1 MKKHLSNPK
10 RPVDEKCN
18 KSLLRMLG
26 MVILIL
32 TINFSSFA
40 VNENLLNE
48 RVQLQVD
55 NVTLKDALKE
65 IERQSEFTFLYN
77 DASIDVN
84 QVITVNT
91 NELTVKELLDAILD
105 DKGIEYT
112 IIDNQIVLT
121 RSAVNLQEKKTV
133 TGVITDS
140 ETGEGLP
147 GVTILEKGTSNG
159 TITDLDGNYTLSIA
173 EDGILIISYVGY
185 VTEEINVTGMN
196 EVSITMIPDIISLE
210 DVVVIGYGTI
220 RKSDLTGAVASISAE
235 EMQQSAVS
243 GLDQALQG
251 RTAGVSITANSGSPG
266 ASPMVMIR
274 GMGTITDPDPL
285 FVVDGMPMSASAVGA
300 LNPGDIEST
309 EILKDA
315 SAAAIYGS
323 RAGNGV
329 VLITTK
335 KGKSGRTSVNFDAY
349 TGIQS
354 VTKTLDLVDATDFV
368 TLRNA
373 AGQTWEDSSL
383 VSNTDWQAEIF
394 RPAAISNY
402 QLSFLGGTENI
413 NYALSGSYFD
423 QEGII
428 KGSDYKR
435 YTFRINTSANI
446 KPWVTAG
453 ENISYIYSTQNI
465 IPEEDEYTSVVITAL
480 TMDPAV
486 PVYYPDASQFTNP
499 NDRFYPAQR
508 NNIRNPVGII
518 ERNHHVLQTNK
529 LLGNVFVDLKP
540 VKWISLRTNFGVEN
554 TRQQREIFGP
564 EYFESEDAKR
574 PQNTLIKIDYN
585 TTSLLWE
592 NTATIKKVF
601 AEKHDI
607 TLLGGYTRELT
618 SYRYMAG
625 AVFNVPLDEDLWYFT
640 NSTPD
645 PNEEAENDF
654 QDITEEIG
662 GYRLEI
668 PSPYD
673 AALISYIG
681 RLLYSYDGKYDINA
695 TIRRDGSSRF
705 TGTDKWGIF
714 PSFAAG
720 WKISE
725 EAFFKNMEFINFL
738 KLRAGWGKLG
748 NQQIGD
754 YAAYTPVSYNINYS
768 FGSYPQTSY
777 QGGAPLGLG
786 NRNLYWEETVM
797 SNIGLDINFWNN
809 KLAFNIDAYVRN
821 TSDMLSQVPIPL
833 VVGVTR
839 APYVNKGEVQNQGI
853 EINGIFKEKRGDF
866 SYSVGANIA
875 FLKNEVTYL
884 PSDIPGGDFRVGYV
898 NLTQEGQPIASFYG
912 YVTDGY
918 WQTQEEIDAANAL
931 ARQTAG
937 DNLIYYDMTRTSP
950 GDIKFKDLNGDDKIN
965 NEDLT
970 FIGSPHP
977 DMTYGISID
986 LQYKIFDL
994 KIFGQ
999 GVYGNEVFFGPIFYL
1014 ESPNAYWNV
1023 LSTMNDH
1030 WEQTGDDPSV
1040 PRLDYNNSNLNLRI
1054 SDRYVYDGS
1063 YFRIKNVQ
1071 LGVTL
1076 PDQISNKVGIERLR
1090 VYIASQ
1096 NLLTFSKYPG
1106 FDPEIGRGPERTNS
1120 PAQLDMGIDRGLYP
1134 LARSYMVG
1142 VNLSF

>member
-10 RPVDEKCN
+10 KTVDMKN
-18 KSLLRMLG
+18 RNLFLKILG
-26 MVILIL
+26 MVVL
-32 TINFSSFA
+32 TMTMNFSSFA
-40 VNENLLNE
+40 AYENLLNE

-84 QVITVNT
+84 QMITVST
-91 NELTVKELLDAILD
+91 NELSVKELLDALLE
-105 DKGIEYT
+105 DKGIDYT

-121 RSAVNLQEKKTV
+121 RASVNLQEKKTV
-133 TGVITDS
+133 TGFISDS

-147 GVTILEKGTSNG
+147 GVSILEKGTSNG
-159 TITDLDGNYTLSIA
+159 TITDLDGNFTLQVA
-173 EDGILIISYVGY
+173 EDGTLIISYVGY
-185 VTEEINVTGMN
+185 VTEEVSVTGMT
-196 EVSITMIPDIISLE
+196 EVNITMIPDIISLE

-220 RKSDLTGAVASISAE
+220 RKSDLTGAVASVSAE

-251 RTAGVSITANSGSPG
+251 RTAGVTVTTNSGSPG
-266 ASPMVMIR
+266 TAPMVMIR
-274 GMGTITDPDPL
+274 GMGTVTNPDPL
-285 FVVDGMPMSASAVGA
+285 FVIDGLPVSAEAVGA

-335 KGKSGRTSVNFDAY
+335 KGSVGKSSLNFDAY

-354 VTKTLDLVDATDFV
+354 VVKTMDLVDAKDFI

-373 AGQTWEDSSL
+373 AGQSWEDSSQ
-383 VSNTDWQAEIF
+383 VTNTDWQSEIF

-402 QLSFLGGTENI
+402 QLSFLGGTENATYSLI
-413 NYALSGSYFD
+413 GSYYD

-428 KGSDYKR
+428 KGSDFKR
-435 YTFRINTSANI
+435 YTFRINTTADV
-446 KPWVTAG
+446 KPWLTAG

-465 IPEEDEYTSVVITAL
+465 IPEQDEYTSVVITAL

-486 PVYYPDASQFTNP
+486 PVYYPDTVEFTNP
-499 NDRFYPAQR
+499 NNRFYPAQR

-529 LLGNVFVDLKP
+529 LLGNAYIDLKP
-540 VKWISLRTNFGVEN
+540 VKWITLRTNFGLES
-554 TRQQREIFGP
+554 TRRQREIYGP
-564 EYFESEDAKR
+564 EYFESEDALR
-574 PQNTLIKIDYN
+574 PQNILIKLDYN

-592 NTATIKKVF
+592 NTATIKKIF

-618 SYRYMAG
+618 SYRYMGG
-625 AVFNVPLDEDLWYFT
+625 AAFNVPLDDNLWFFS
-640 NSTPD
+640 NSSPD
-645 PNEEAENDF
+645 PEGEPNDF
-654 QDITEEIG
+654 QDITSEIG
-662 GYRLEI
+662 GYTLDE
-668 PSPYD
+668 PVPYD

-681 RLLYSYDGKYDINA
+681 RLLYSYDGKYDLHV
-695 TIRRDGSSRF
+695 TVRRDGSSRF
-705 TGTDKWGIF
+705 TGEDKWGIF

-725 EAFFKNMEFINFL
+725 EPFFRNVAFINFL

-748 NQQIGD
+748 NQEIGD
-754 YAAYTPVSYNINYS
+754 YGAYTPVSYLIDYTFGDPQQSYS
-768 FGSYPQTSY
+768 
-777 QGGAPLGLG
+777 GGAPLGLG
-786 NRNLYWEETVM
+786 NRNLFWEETVM
-797 SNIGLDINFWNN
+797 TNIGLDINFWKN
-809 KLAFNIDAYVRN
+809 KLAFNIDAYVRT
-821 TSDMLSQVPIPL
+821 TSNMLSRVPIPL
-833 VVGVTR
+833 IVGVTQP
-839 APYVNKGEVQNQGI
+839 PYVNKGEVQNQGI
-853 EINGIFKEKRGDF
+853 EINAIFKEKRGDF
-866 SYSVGANIA
+866 NYTIGANIA

-884 PSDIPGGDFRVGYV
+884 PSDIPAGDFRDIGYV

-918 WQTQEEIDAANAL
+918 WQTQEEIDAANLL
-931 ARQTAG
+931 AQETAG
-937 DNLIYYDMTRTSP
+937 DDDVYYDGLRTSP
-950 GDIKFKDLNGDDKIN
+950 GDIKFKDLNGDNRVTDSDQ
-965 NEDLT
+965 E

-977 DMTYGISID
+977 DLTYGINID
-986 LQYKIFDL
+986 LQYKLFDL

-1014 ESPNAYWNV
+1014 ESPNAYWNL

-1030 WEQTGDDPSV
+1030 WEQEGDNPSV
-1040 PRLDYNNSNLNLRI
+1040 PRLDYTNSNLNLRK
-1054 SDRYVYDGS
+1054 SDRYLYDGS

-1076 PDQISNKVGIERLR
+1076 PNQFTKKIGIERFRL
-1090 VYIASQ
+1090 YLAGQ

-1106 FDPEIGRGPERTNS
+1106 FDPEIGRGPEQSNS
-1120 PAQLDMGIDRGLYP
+1120 RAELDMGIDRGLYP

>member
-1 MKKHLSNPK
+1 MKKKLSNPK
-10 RPVDEKCN
+10 RPADEKCAN
-18 KSLLRMLG
+18 SFLRVLG
-26 MVILIL
+26 MVTLVV
-32 TINFSSFA
+32 TMNFSSFA

-65 IERQSEFTFLYN
+65 IERQSKFTFLYN

-159 TITDLDGNYTLSIA
+159 TITDLDGNYTLSVA
-173 EDGILIISYVGY
+173 EDGILFISYVGY
-185 VTEEINVTGMN
+185 VTEEISVTGMN
-196 EVSITMIPDIISLE
+196 EVSIAMIPDIISLE

-266 ASPMVMIR
+266 AAPMVMIR
-274 GMGTITDPDPL
+274 GMGTVTDPDPL

-329 VLITTK
+329 VIITTK
-335 KGKSGRTSVNFDAY
+335 KGKAGKTSLSFDAY

-354 VTKTLDLVDATDFV
+354 VTKTLDLVDASDFV

-383 VSNTDWQAEIF
+383 VSNTDWQEEIF

-428 KGSDYKR
+428 KGSDYQR

-446 KPWVTAG
+446 KPWISAG
-453 ENISYIYSTQNI
+453 ENISYIHSTQNI
-465 IPEEDEYTSVVITAL
+465 IPEENEYTSVVITAL

-486 PVYYPDASQFTNP
+486 PVEYPDTAEFTNP
-499 NDRFYPAQR
+499 YDRFYPAQR

-518 ERNHHVLQTNK
+518 DRNHHILQTNK

-540 VKWISLRTNFGVEN
+540 VKWISLRTNFGLES
-554 TRQQREIFGP
+554 TRQQREIYEP
-564 EYFESEDAKR
+564 EYFESADALR
-574 PQNTLIKIDYN
+574 PQNLLINLDYH

-592 NTATIKKVF
+592 NTVTIKKVI

-607 TLLGGYTRELT
+607 TLLGGYTRELN

-625 AVFNVPLDEDLWYFT
+625 AAFNVPIDDNLWFFS
-640 NSTPD
+640 NSSPD
-645 PNEEAENDF
+645 PDGESNNF
-654 QDITEEIG
+654 QDITTQIG
-662 GYRLEI
+662 DYVLTDAI
-668 PSPYD
+668 PYD

-705 TGTDKWGIF
+705 TGEDKWGLF

-725 EAFFKNMEFINFL
+725 EAFFKNVEFINFL

-754 YAAYTPVSYNINYS
+754 YAAYTDVTYNINYS
-768 FGSYPQTSY
+768 FGSYPQTGY

-797 SNIGLDINFWNN
+797 TNIGLDINFWNN

-821 TSDMLSQVPIPL
+821 TSDMLSQVPISL
-833 VVGVTR
+833 VVGVTNP
-839 APYVNKGEVQNQGI
+839 PYVNTGEVQNQGI

-875 FLKNEVTYL
+875 FIRNEVTYL
-884 PSDIPGGDFRVGYV
+884 PSDIPAGDFRDIGYV

-918 WQTQEEIDAANAL
+918 WQTQEEINAANLL
-931 ARQTAG
+931 AQQTAG
-937 DNLIYYDMTRTSP
+937 DDGVNYDQNRTAP
-950 GDIKFKDLNGDDKIN
+950 GDIKYKDLNGDNRIN
-965 NEDLT
+965 SDDQT

-1014 ESPNAYWNV
+1014 ESPTAYWNV

-1040 PRLDYNNSNLNLRI
+1040 PRLDFNNSNLNLRK
-1054 SDRYVYDGS
+1054 SDRYIHDGS

-1076 PDQISNKVGIERLR
+1076 PDQISRKVGIERLR
-1090 VYIASQ
+1090 VYVASQ

-1106 FDPEIGRGPERTNS
+1106 FDPEIGRGPEQTNS

>member
-10 RPVDEKCN
+10 KTVDMKN
-18 KSLLRMLG
+18 RNLFLKILG
-26 MVILIL
+26 MVVL
-32 TINFSSFA
+32 TMTMNFSSFA
-40 VNENLLNE
+40 VYENLLNE

-84 QVITVNT
+84 QMITVST
-91 NELTVKELLDAILD
+91 NELSVKELLDALLE
-105 DKGIEYT
+105 DKGIDYT

-121 RSAVNLQEKKTV
+121 RASVNLQEKKTV
-133 TGVITDS
+133 TGFISDS

-147 GVTILEKGTSNG
+147 GVSILEKGTSNG
-159 TITDLDGNYTLSIA
+159 TITDLDGNFTLQVA
-173 EDGILIISYVGY
+173 EDGTLIISYVGY
-185 VTEEINVTGMN
+185 VTEEVSVTGMT
-196 EVSITMIPDIISLE
+196 EVNITMIPDIISLE

-220 RKSDLTGAVASISAE
+220 RKSDLTGAVASVSAE

-251 RTAGVSITANSGSPG
+251 RTAGVTVTTNSGSPG
-266 ASPMVMIR
+266 TAPMVMIR
-274 GMGTITDPDPL
+274 GMGTVTNPDPL
-285 FVVDGMPMSASAVGA
+285 FVIDGLPVSAEAVGA

-335 KGKSGRTSVNFDAY
+335 KGSVGKSSLNFDAY

-354 VTKTLDLVDATDFV
+354 VVKTMDLVDAKDFI

-373 AGQTWEDSSL
+373 AGQSWEDSSQ
-383 VSNTDWQAEIF
+383 VTNTDWQSEIF

-402 QLSFLGGTENI
+402 QLSFLGGTENATYSLI
-413 NYALSGSYFD
+413 GSYYD

-428 KGSDYKR
+428 KGSDFKR
-435 YTFRINTSANI
+435 YTFRINTTADV
-446 KPWVTAG
+446 KPWLTAG

-465 IPEEDEYTSVVITAL
+465 IPEQDEYTSVVITAL

-486 PVYYPDASQFTNP
+486 PVYYPDTVEFTNP
-499 NDRFYPAQR
+499 NNRFYPAQR

-529 LLGNVFVDLKP
+529 LLGNAYIDLKP
-540 VKWISLRTNFGVEN
+540 VKWITLRTNFGLES
-554 TRQQREIFGP
+554 TRRQREIYGP
-564 EYFESEDAKR
+564 EYFESEDALR
-574 PQNTLIKIDYN
+574 PQNILIKLDYN

-592 NTATIKKVF
+592 NTATIKKIF

-618 SYRYMAG
+618 SYRYMGG
-625 AVFNVPLDEDLWYFT
+625 AAFNVPLDDNLWFFS
-640 NSTPD
+640 NSSPD
-645 PNEEAENDF
+645 PEGEPNDF
-654 QDITEEIG
+654 QDITSEIG
-662 GYRLEI
+662 GYTLDE
-668 PSPYD
+668 PVPYD

-681 RLLYSYDGKYDINA
+681 RLLYSYDGKYDLHV
-695 TIRRDGSSRF
+695 TVRRDGSSRF
-705 TGTDKWGIF
+705 TGEDKWGIF

-725 EAFFKNMEFINFL
+725 EPFFRNVAFINFL

-748 NQQIGD
+748 NQEIGD
-754 YAAYTPVSYNINYS
+754 YGAYTPVSYLIDYTFGDPQQSYS
-768 FGSYPQTSY
+768 
-777 QGGAPLGLG
+777 GGAPLGLG
-786 NRNLYWEETVM
+786 NRNLFWEETVM
-797 SNIGLDINFWNN
+797 TNIGLDINFWKN
-809 KLAFNIDAYVRN
+809 KLAFNIDAYVRT
-821 TSDMLSQVPIPL
+821 TSNMLSRVPIPL
-833 VVGVTR
+833 IVGVTQP
-839 APYVNKGEVQNQGI
+839 PYVNKGEVQNQGI
-853 EINGIFKEKRGDF
+853 EINAIFKEKRGDF
-866 SYSVGANIA
+866 NYTIGANIA

-884 PSDIPGGDFRVGYV
+884 PSDIPAGDFRDIGYV

-918 WQTQEEIDAANAL
+918 WQTQEEIDAANLL
-931 ARQTAG
+931 AQETAG
-937 DNLIYYDMTRTSP
+937 DDDVYYDGLRTSP
-950 GDIKFKDLNGDDKIN
+950 GDIKFKDLNGDNRVTDSDQ
-965 NEDLT
+965 E

-977 DMTYGISID
+977 DLTYGINID
-986 LQYKIFDL
+986 LQYKLFDL

-1014 ESPNAYWNV
+1014 ESPNAYWNL

-1030 WEQTGDDPSV
+1030 WEQEGDNPSV
-1040 PRLDYNNSNLNLRI
+1040 PRLDYTNSNLNLRK
-1054 SDRYVYDGS
+1054 SDRYLYDGS

-1076 PDQISNKVGIERLR
+1076 PNQFTKKIGIERFRL
-1090 VYIASQ
+1090 YLAGQ

-1106 FDPEIGRGPERTNS
+1106 FDPEIGRGPEQSNS
-1120 PAQLDMGIDRGLYP
+1120 RAELDMGIDRGLYP

>member
-1 MKKHLSNPK
+1 MKKKLSNPK
-10 RPVDEKCN
+10 GSADERYAKCFL
-18 KSLLRMLG
+18 KVLG
-26 MVILIL
+26 MVALLL
-32 TINFSSFA
+32 TMNFSLFA
-40 VNENLLNE
+40 ANENLLNE
-48 RVQLQVD
+48 LVQLQVD

-91 NELTVKELLDAILD
+91 NELTIKELLDAILT
-105 DKGIEYT
+105 DKGIDYT

-121 RSAVNLQEKKTV
+121 RSDVSLQEKKTV
-133 TGVITDS
+133 SGVVTDS
-140 ETGEGLP
+140 ETGDGLP

-159 TITDLDGNYTLSIA
+159 TITDLDGKYTLSVA
-173 EDGILIISYVGY
+173 ENGILVISYVGY
-185 VTEEINVTGMN
+185 VTEEFSVTGMT
-196 EVSITMIPDIISLE
+196 VVDVTLIPDIISLE
-210 DVVVIGYGTI
+210 DVVVIGYGAI

-251 RTAGVSITANSGSPG
+251 RTAGVSVTANSGTPG
-266 ASPMVMIR
+266 AAPMVIIR
-274 GMGTITDPDPL
+274 GMGTVTDPDPL

-329 VLITTK
+329 IIITTK
-335 KGKSGRTSVNFDAY
+335 KGRAGKTSVNFDAY
-349 TGIQS
+349 TGVQS
-354 VTKTLDLVDATDFV
+354 VAKTIDLVDATDFI

-383 VSNTDWQAEIF
+383 VSNTDWQSEIF
-394 RPAAISNY
+394 RPAMMSNY
-402 QLSFLGGTENI
+402 QLSFLGGSENI
-413 NYALSGSYFD
+413 TYALTGSYYD

-428 KGSDYKR
+428 KGSDYER
-435 YTFRINTSANI
+435 YTFRINTSADI
-446 KPWVTAG
+446 KPWLTAG
-453 ENISYIYSTQNI
+453 ENFSYIYSTQNV

-486 PVYYPDASQFTNP
+486 PVEYPNAADFANP
-499 NDRFYPAQR
+499 YDRFYPAQR

-518 ERNHHVLQTNK
+518 ERNHHEVQTNK

-540 VKWISLRTNFGVEN
+540 LKWVTLRTNLGLES
-554 TRQQREIFGP
+554 TRSQHEIFEP
-564 EYFESEDAKR
+564 EYYESADALR
-574 PQNTLIKIDYN
+574 PQNLLIKADFNN
-585 TTSLLWE
+585 TSILWE
-592 NTATIKKVF
+592 NTVTFKKVI

-607 TLLGGYTRELT
+607 TVLGGYSRQLT
-618 SYRYMAG
+618 TYRFMTG
-625 AVFNVPLDEDLWYFT
+625 AAYNVPIDENLWYFS

-645 PNEEAENDF
+645 PDLESENDF

-662 GYRLEI
+662 DYTLEESI
-668 PSPYD
+668 PYD

-681 RLLYSYDGKYDINA
+681 RLLYSYDGKYDIHA

-705 TGTDKWGIF
+705 TGEDKWGLF

-725 EAFFKNMEFINFL
+725 ESFFQNIDFINFL

-748 NQQIGD
+748 NQEIGD
-754 YAAYTPVSYNINYS
+754 YAAYTDVTYNINYS
-768 FGSYPQTSY
+768 FGDPQTSY
-777 QGGAPLGLG
+777 SGGAPLGLG

-797 SNIGLDINFWNN
+797 SNIGMDINFWQN
-809 KLAFNIDAYVRN
+809 KLSFNIDAYIRT
-821 TSDMLSQVPIPL
+821 TSDMLAQVPIPV
-833 VVGVTR
+833 VVGVTD
-839 APYVNKGEVQNQGI
+839 PPFVNKGEVQNKGI

-866 SYSVGANIA
+866 NYSINANIA
-875 FLKNEVTYL
+875 FMHNEVTSL
-884 PSDIPGGDFRVGYV
+884 PSDIPGGDFRDIGYV

-918 WQTQEEIDAANAL
+918 FQTQAEVDAANDL

-937 DNLIYYDMTRTSP
+937 DEDVYYDQNRTAP
-950 GDIKFKDLNGDDKIN
+950 GDIKFKDLNGDNRITVD
-965 NEDLT
+965 DQT

-977 DMTYGISID
+977 DITYGINIY
-986 LQYKIFDL
+986 LQYKMFDL

-1030 WEQTGDDPSV
+1030 WEQEGDNPSV
-1040 PRLDYNNSNLNLRI
+1040 PRLDYNNSNLNLRR
-1054 SDRYVYDGS
+1054 SDRYIHDGS

-1076 PDQISNKVGIERLR
+1076 PDQISQKIKIERLR
-1090 VYIASQ
+1090 VYVAAQ

-1106 FDPEIGRGPERTNS
+1106 FDPEIGRGPEQTNS
-1120 PAQLDMGIDRGLYP
+1120 PAQLDIGIDRGLYP

-1142 VNLSF
+1142 LNLSF